1 MARLPSKRRAELPD
15 SAFADVDRRRLP
27 INDESHV
34 RNALARFNQVR
45 FDDEASR
52 AKARTRLL
60 RAAKRYG
67 IVPVGFLDGQLVSE
81 RIIGQREAV
90 QPVVLPTGF
99 VTMLMTDVE
108 GSTAL
113 VRRLGDR
120 YGAVLDDVRALLD
133 AAAREAEGHV
143 VETRADEFF
152 AVFAGRSPGRRGGHR
167 DAAPAGRAHL
177 GRRAR
182 CACGSGCTAASRRP
196 TEGNY
201 LGLPVHT
208 AARISGIAHGGQVL
222 VSADTR
228 TAARAAG
235 LTGVRFHGLGDVR
248 LRGLPDP
255 VAVYQLAAKGLPR
268 QVPAAAIAGSDQ
280 AAQPAKLVMSSRR
293 DESISSVVSGL
304 TRHTR

>member
-1 MARLPSKRRAELPD
+1 VARLPTSRRAALPD
-15 SAFADVDRRRLP
+15 SAFADVERRRLP

-45 FDDEASR
+45 FDDEDARSR
-52 AKARTRLL
+52 ARTRLL

-67 IVPVGFLDGQLVSE
+67 IVPVGFLDGQLASE
-81 RIIGQREAV
+81 RMIGEQEARK
-90 QPVVLPTGF
+90 PAVLPTGF

-120 YGAVLDDVRALLD
+120 YGAVLDDVREVLD
-133 AAAREAEGHV
+133 TAAVATGGSV

-152 AVFAGRSPGRRGGHR
+152 AVFAEPHRGVEAAVEMQRRL
-167 DAAPAGRAHL
+167 AALRWADSVEVRVRIGMHTGEP
-177 GRRAR
+177 
-182 CACGSGCTAASRRP
+182 TP

-208 AARISGIAHGGQVL
+208 AARISAIAHGGQVL

-235 LTGVRFHGLGDVR
+235 LAGVRFTGLGDVR

-255 VAVYQLAAKGLPR
+255 VAVYQLAAKGLR
-268 QVPAAAIAGSDQ
+268 
-280 AAQPAKLVMSSRR
+280 AKFPPLRF
-293 DESISSVVSGL
+293 
-304 TRHTR
+304 